1 MKHLKIFETLNDIE
15 LYRNGSDYLEPF
27 VGTDSQRV
35 WVKYNRVVENTNTNT
50 IRLFVEGDE
59 SVKIIKGEFNPFSTD
74 LVSLHKGWNDLDM
87 NGEFKEG
94 ITINT
99 SLGGQNLQN
108 ITQID
113 FSKFTGRDLNNCTFN
128 NTGVEEI
135 ILPDTIEEIRS
146 NCFYQNLLLKK
157 VIFSKNIKSILLE
170 DFYECHNLSEISLH
184 EGIVDIGDSAFRD
197 THIEK
202 LIIPSTVKNIGDFVY
217 SYYGGRDGRRNG
229 SVRFQSLIPP
239 TFSFD
244 IFDKIDE
251 IEVPMAAVEAYKNL
265 NIPGWKEK
273 FGDKIV
279 GY

>member
-1 MKHLKIFETLNDIE
+1 M
-15 LYRNGSDYLEPF
+15 YRNGSDYLEPF

-35 WVKYNRVVENTNTNT
+35 WVKYNRVVENTNT

-113 FSKFTGRDLNNCTFN
+113 FSKFTGRDLNSCTFN

-135 ILPDTIEEIRS
+135 ILPDTIESIRN
-146 NCFYQNLLLKK
+146 NCFYNNNMLKK
-157 VIFSKNIKSILLE
+157 VILSKNIKSILLE

-184 EGIVDIGDSAFRD
+184 EGIVDIGDSAFRN

-217 SYYGGRDGRRNG
+217 SYYGGKDGRRNG
-229 SVRFQSLIPP
+229 SIRFQSLIPP
-239 TFSFD
+239 TFSFY
-244 IFDKIDE
+244 IFDKIDK